1 MFCLKIIMDP
11 SFAKIFAFFMSLKY
25 EVIAVCSKFKRGT
38 YISFAVFFK
47 LGKITHANRLKG
59 IML

>member
-1 MFCLKIIMDP
+1 MDP

-25 EVIAVCSKFKRGT
+25 EVIAVFSKFKRGT